1 VPGAATRPVITSC
14 CMRLRRPGFCCL
26 AMSVAASTVFA
37 DEGMWTFDNLPV
49 KQLQEKYQF
58 VASKQWLQHLQ
69 LSSVRLADGGSGSFV
84 SPEGLLLTNHHVAR
98 GQLQKS
104 STPEHDYIR
113 DGFYAHTR
121 DAEIKSPDLE
131 VAVLI
136 STENVTETVA
146 GSVKAIADEKEQFKA
161 RKAAIAQ
168 IEKESQNKTGLQ
180 SQVVTLYGG
189 GEYWLYRYK
198 RYTDVRIV
206 FAPEQ
211 QAAFFGGDPDNFTY
225 PRYDVDFALF
235 RVYENGKPI
244 HSDNYL
250 KWNATGAGD
259 GELVFVSGNP
269 GTTSRLAT
277 IAQIAFERDVADPL
291 ILELFKARINV
302 RERYSERGTE
312 QARQAASDIF
322 GLQNAQKAIKGER
335 DALLN
340 PQTFAKKEKE
350 ENEFRSL
357 VMANP
362 QCKQQFGG
370 AWDDIAAAER
380 KYEPRIKF
388 RYRDLDSR
396 IADLAQNIVEYV
408 SEIKK
413 PAGERLPGYQDA
425 QLDTVR
431 LRLFSPAPLYPEFEK
446 EKIAGSLRF
455 ILQQLGNDDPFAKVV
470 LDGKTPEQ
478 AADELV
484 SGTKLSDPGVRKQL
498 VEGGESAVNASTDPM
513 IVLARKLEPM
523 RRELTKWR
531 EENVSSVLQRA
542 GEQLGKARFAVYGK
556 STYPDATFTL
566 RLSYGQVKGFPMNG
580 TIAPPKTTF
589 YGLYDRA
596 ASFGNKGPFAL
607 PTRYDQGRTKLTLT
621 TPLDF
626 VTTNDIIGG
635 NSGSPVVNRDGEL
648 VGLIFDGNIE
658 SLAGDYVYDETVNRS
673 VAVHTAALTE
683 VLRKLYDAGPL
694 VKELQI
700 GEAVADGGAR

>member
-1 VPGAATRPVITSC
+1 
-14 CMRLRRPGFCCL
+14 
-26 AMSVAASTVFA
+26 MSVAASTVFA
-37 DEGMWTFDNLPV
+37 DEGMWTFDNLPA
-49 KQLQEKYQF
+49 KQLQERYQF

-84 SPEGLLLTNHHVAR
+84 SPDGLLLTNHHVAR

-104 STPEHDYIR
+104 STPEHDYIKN
-113 DGFYAHTR
+113 GFYAQTPE
-121 DAEIKSPDLE
+121 AEIKSPDLE
-131 VAVLI
+131 VDVLI
-136 STENVTETVA
+136 STENVTDAVA
-146 GSVKAIADEKEQFKA
+146 RSVKDIADEKEQFKA
-161 RKAAIAQ
+161 RKAAMAQ
-168 IEKESQNKTGLQ
+168 IERESQNKTGLQ
-180 SQVVTLYGG
+180 SEVVTLYSG

-244 HSDNYL
+244 HTGNYL
-250 KWNATGAGD
+250 KWNAKGAGD

-269 GTTSRLAT
+269 GSTKRLAT
-277 IAQIAFERDVADPL
+277 IAQITFERDVSDPL
-291 ILELFKARINV
+291 YLEMLKARIGV
-302 RERYSERGTE
+302 REHYSTRGAE

-322 GLQNAQKAIKGER
+322 GLQNSQKAIKGER
-335 DALLN
+335 DALLS
-340 PQTFAKKEKE
+340 PQTFAKKQKE
-350 ENEFRSL
+350 ETDFRAL
-357 VMANP
+357 VTANP
-362 QCKQQFGG
+362 QWKQQFGG
-370 AWDDIAAAER
+370 AWDDIAAAQR
-380 KYEPRIKF
+380 KYEPQIKF

-396 IADLAQNIVEYV
+396 LANLAQTVVEYV

-413 PAGERLPGYQDA
+413 PAGERLPGYQEA
-425 QLDTVR
+425 ELDSVR

-446 EKIAGSLRF
+446 AKIAGSLRF
-455 ILQQLGNDDPFAKVV
+455 ILQQLGSDDPFAKLV
-470 LDGKTPEQ
+470 LDGKTPDQ
-478 AADELV
+478 AADDLV
-484 SGTKLSDPGVRKQL
+484 NGTRLSDPAMRKKL
-498 VEGGESAVNASTDPM
+498 VEGGESAVNSSTDPM
-513 IVLARKLEPM
+513 IVLARKLDPM
-523 RRELTKWR
+523 RREMTKWR
-531 EENVSSVLQRA
+531 EDNVSSVLQRA
-542 GEQLGKARFAVYGK
+542 GEQLGKARFAVYGR

-596 ASFGNKGPFAL
+596 AGFGNQGPFAL

-626 VTTNDIIGG
+626 VTTNDVVGG
-635 NSGSPVVNRDGEL
+635 NSGSPVVNRQGEL

-658 SLAGDYVYDETVNRS
+658 SLAGDYIYDETVNRS

-683 VLRKLYDAGPL
+683 VLRKLYNAGPL
-694 VKELQI
+694 VKELAMD
-700 GEAVADGGAR
+700 ERNPE